1 MMVPT
6 SANSSPAVWHDWHGA
21 ISSWLWPW
29 PTFSRNSPLIQIWKP
44 RNKRTSDAK
53 MAATRSF
60 QSENFACWFQ
70 GKRPESLCIFQ
81 GEQRQ
86 SSWWCHGRSAATF
99 LDPLQLLGEAM
110 GIQDTGIS
118 ELTFREYH
126 ELMGIYIYI
135 VTKCHYYIFWLFWLL
150 WLFCLECRW
159 SIRMIKLW
167 LGVRTG
173 LTRLSKSVRL
183 RCACLLGL
191 SIALLSERAATFP
204 GPIPAARHGSWK
216 LNRGAKAREIP
227 GESVPPMMSICLIT
241 TTCTHHFMKRHR
253 LWHGSFL

>member
-1 MMVPT
+1 MAIYSGISHWKWWFSIVMLVYQRVIFCWLWRLCLLSIEKKRKDYPSSRMMVPT

-21 ISSWLWPW
+21 ISSWLRPW

-53 MAATRSF
+53 KAATRSF

-126 ELMGIYIYI
+126 ELMGIYIYS
-135 VTKCHYYIFWLFWLL
+135 H
-150 WLFCLECRW
+150 
-159 SIRMIKLW
+159 
-167 LGVRTG
+167 
-173 LTRLSKSVRL
+173 
-183 RCACLLGL
+183 
-191 SIALLSERAATFP
+191 
-204 GPIPAARHGSWK
+204 
-216 LNRGAKAREIP
+216 
-227 GESVPPMMSICLIT
+227 
-241 TTCTHHFMKRHR
+241 
-253 LWHGSFL
+253 